1 MHILLVSDIHESW
14 EYVEKLEKINK
25 SYDFVLVSGDQAN
38 CNNLIGETTDPKLN
52 QLAEE
57 SNKRI
62 IESLSKRLVD
72 GGKVFYIPG
81 NHDAE
86 ILFRPDDEP
95 KIGTSMN
102 IHTEVTEISPG
113 LMLAGFGGSLPT

>member
-1 MHILLVSDIHESW
+1 MKILLVSDIHEGW
-14 EYVEKLEKINK
+14 EYLEKLEKIEK
-25 SYDFVLVSGDQAN
+25 SYDYVLVSGDQAN
-38 CNNLIGETTDPKLN
+38 CNNLIGETADPKHN
-52 QLAEE
+52 QLAQE
-57 SNKRI
+57 SNERI
-62 IESLSKRLVD
+62 IESLSKKLVD

-86 ILFRPDDEP
+86 VLFRPDDQP

-102 IHTEVTEISPG
+102 IHTKVTEISSG